1 MAMIQTWKKYI
12 LFTLYIFFSLLNE
25 HIQLHAFMFKYKYFK
40 EKGCLLETLNI
51 GYDRE
56 QWVGWP
62 QISSHL
68 SSLCIQENH

>member
-56 QWVGWP
+56 Q
-62 QISSHL
+62 
-68 SSLCIQENH
+68 